1 MIYHKGGKMAK
12 IIKRSLGLLGIITII
27 SALLTA
33 MVFAVFWVCAIPV
46 ELNYVPPVFAL
57 MFGFTWLT
65 LGCSFVA
72 D

>member
-1 MIYHKGGKMAK
+1 MAK

-46 ELNYVPPVFAL
+46 ELDYMPPVFAL
-57 MFGFTWLT
+57 MFVFTWLNI
-65 LGCSFVA
+65 GVSYVA
-72 D
+72 GYH